1 MCRLCIVFLTF
12 SCIGYA
18 MPFILCATICC
29 CLPCII
35 SILGFREDLSQNR
48 GATPES
54 INSLPT
60 YKFKVK
66 KNKSKENGG
75 AASEGGIVA
84 AGTEKE
90 RMISG
95 EDAVRFISFPI
106 GLLLKYWHNVTHTWF
121 QVPPPQKEI
130 ENKAVILF
138 VLFFFLLCFFVFF
151 FVVFCFFCLFV
162 CVWVCVCVFFFFFIL
177 KAVIVDFIFFIHLRI
192 SLSLNTEDN
201 AVLQWCY

>member
-1 MCRLCIVFLTF
+1 
-12 SCIGYA
+12 

-75 AASEGGIVA
+75 AANEGGIVA

-95 EDAVRFISFPI
+95 EDAVIFISCPI
-106 GLLLKYWHNVTHTWF
+106 WSFV
-121 QVPPPQKEI
+121 EI
-130 ENKAVILF
+130 LT
-138 VLFFFLLCFFVFF
+138 
-151 FVVFCFFCLFV
+151 
-162 CVWVCVCVFFFFFIL
+162 
-177 KAVIVDFIFFIHLRI
+177 
-192 SLSLNTEDN
+192 NTFH
-201 AVLQWCY
+201 